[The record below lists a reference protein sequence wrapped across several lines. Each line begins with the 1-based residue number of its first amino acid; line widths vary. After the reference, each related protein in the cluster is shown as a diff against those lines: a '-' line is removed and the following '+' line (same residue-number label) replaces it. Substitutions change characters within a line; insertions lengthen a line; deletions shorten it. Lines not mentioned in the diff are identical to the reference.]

1 MRLGQSV
8 SLHVLTCPFLGALQF
23 VSVLSLVFFWSA
35 DLSPFFCACRE
46 LGFFFLYFPFFD
58 AFIPFLGTLAHI
70 KQTDIILL
78 QCAVAIFLFYLDCTN
93 GLYSLVFVYLLAMA
107 QITP

>member
-1 MRLGQSV
+1 MHLGLSV
-8 SLHVLTCPFLGALQF
+8 SLRVLTSPFLCTLQF
-23 VSVLSLVFFWSA
+23 VSVPSLVFFWSA
-35 DLSPFFCACRE
+35 DLSPFFCACRK
-46 LGFFFLYFPFFD
+46 LVFFLYFPFFD

-70 KQTDIILL
+70 EQTDIVLL
-78 QCAVAIFLFYLDCTN
+78 QCAVVIFLFYLDCTN